1 LKSLL
6 IHHHAVA
13 YVSPEG
19 IWLQSFI
26 ATWVNSL
33 APYFERVGL
42 LMHETSVKGGKQ
54 DTLIPFKHVKLE
66 SLGPEGRTWDRLQR
80 IARIKEKC
88 SSVSSQ
94 YEGLLI
100 RGITPRGYT
109 VFKHTSIKSKY
120 FLLVGSL
127 IDSQPRFE
135 IKRIYPYLMYFVRK
149 AELGEM
155 GAKMTCLSNS
165 KKVAEEFSSF
175 VGKQVYFTP
184 TSSISERDILPYKEK
199 VFESP
204 ELNLLFCGRITF
216 DKGVFE
222 LFKAI
227 KPLSEKLKRKI
238 KLTMIG
244 SVDNETKAGLIEVAK
259 KDDFE
264 AEVTWLGFVPY
275 GKVLLNYFSLA
286 DFCVLPSYHEGFPHT
301 IWEAG
306 ICSVPMVVTNVG
318 GIPGMVSEGE
328 VSFIKPKSIDSIVE
342 VISQLVMH
350 PDQSKI
356 KTKPLYN
363 LASQF
368 TLEKNAKVLFET
380 LMNKNN

>member
-1 LKSLL
+1 
-6 IHHHAVA
+6 VA

-42 LMHETSVKGGKQ
+42 LLHETSIKGGKH

-66 SLGPEGRTWDRLQR
+66 SLGPEGHTWDRLQR
-80 IARIKEKC
+80 IARIKKKC
-88 SSVSSQ
+88 RSVSHL

-109 VFKHTSIKSKY
+109 VFKHSSIKSKF

-135 IKRIYPYLMYFVRK
+135 FKKIYSYLMYFVRK
-149 AELGEM
+149 SELRII
-155 GAKMTCLSNS
+155 GAQSICLSNS
-165 KKVAEEFSSF
+165 KKVAEEFSNF
-175 VGKQVYFTP
+175 VEKEVYFTP
-184 TSSISERDILPYKEK
+184 TSSISESDILPYNENA
-199 VFESP
+199 VDSAEI
-204 ELNLLFCGRITF
+204 NLLFCGRVTF

-222 LFKAI
+222 LFKSV
-227 KPLSEKLKRKI
+227 KPLRVKLKKKI

-244 SVDNETKAGLIEVAK
+244 SVDNETKAMLMDVARKNEFDSEVN
-259 KDDFE
+259 
-264 AEVTWLGFVPY
+264 WLGFVPY
-275 GKVLLNYFSLA
+275 GKMLLNQYCLA

-306 ICSVPMVVTNVG
+306 ICSVPMVVTSVG
-318 GIPGMVSEGE
+318 GIPGMVSENE
-328 VSFIKPKSIDSIVE
+328 LSFIKPQSIDSIVE
-342 VISQLVMH
+342 TIFQLVSN
-350 PDQSKI
+350 PIQT
-356 KTKPLYN
+356 KTKTRALYN
-363 LASQF
+363 LAAEY
-368 TLEKNAKVLFET
+368 TLEKNAKVLFEI
-380 LMNKNN
+380 LMSKKIKV

>member
-1 LKSLL
+1 
-6 IHHHAVA
+6 
-13 YVSPEG
+13 
-19 IWLQSFI
+19 
-26 ATWVNSL
+26 
-33 APYFERVGL
+33 
-42 LMHETSVKGGKQ
+42 
-54 DTLIPFKHVKLE
+54 LE

-109 VFKHTSIKSKY
+109 VFKHTSIKNKF

-135 IKRIYPYLMYFVRK
+135 FKRVYPYLMYFVRK
-149 AELGEM
+149 AELKKI
-155 GAKMTCLSNS
+155 GAQSICLSNS

-175 VGKQVYFTP
+175 VEKEVYFTP
-184 TSSISERDILPYKEK
+184 TSSISESDIPPYNEK
-199 VFESP
+199 VIDSAEI
-204 ELNLLFCGRITF
+204 NLLFCGRITF

-222 LFKAI
+222 LFYSV
-227 KPLSEKLKRKI
+227 KPLREKLRKKI

-244 SVDNETKAGLIEVAK
+244 SLDKETKKKLMDVAMKDEFENEVN
-259 KDDFE
+259 
-264 AEVTWLGFVPY
+264 WLGFVPY
-275 GKVLLNYFSLA
+275 GEVLLNQFSLA

-318 GIPGMVSEGE
+318 GISGMVSENE

-342 VISQLVMH
+342 VIPQLVSN
-350 PDQSKI
+350 PILSNN
-356 KTKPLYN
+356 KTNALYN
-363 LASQF
+363 LATQY

-380 LMNKNN
+380 LISKNN

>member
-1 LKSLL
+1 MNRLL

-42 LMHETSVKGGKQ
+42 LLHETSIKGGKH

-94 YEGLLI
+94 YDGLLI

-109 VFKHTSIKSKY
+109 VFKHTSIRSKF

-135 IKRIYPYLMYFVRK
+135 FKRIYPYLMYFVRK
-149 AELGEM
+149 EELKKI
-155 GAKMTCLSNS
+155 GAQSICLSNS
-165 KKVAEEFSSF
+165 KKVATEFSDF
-175 VGKQVYFTP
+175 VKKKVYFTP
-184 TSSISERDILPYKEK
+184 TSSISNRDILPFCPKG
-199 VFESP
+199 FDSP
-204 ELNLLFCGRITF
+204 EINLLFCGRITF

-222 LFKAI
+222 LFKAV
-227 KPLSEKLKRKI
+227 KPLGEKLSRKI

-244 SVDNETKAGLIEVAK
+244 SVDNETKTRLIEVAQ

-264 AEVTWLGFVPY
+264 ERVNWLGFVPY
-275 GKVLLNYFSLA
+275 GKELLDQFSFA

-318 GIPGMVSEGE
+318 GIPGMVSENE

-342 VISQLVMH
+342 VISQLVSN
-350 PDQSKI
+350 PSLSKN
-356 KTKPLYN
+356 KTKALYN
-363 LASQF
+363 LATQY
-368 TLEKNAKVLFET
+368 TLEKNAKALFEI
-380 LMNKNN
+380 LMSKKN

>member
-1 LKSLL
+1 MNTLL

-42 LMHETSVKGGKQ
+42 LLHETSKKGGKQ

-80 IARIKEKC
+80 IARIKERC
-88 SSVSSQ
+88 RLVSSQ

-109 VFKHTSIKSKY
+109 VFKNTSIKNKY

-127 IDSQPRFE
+127 VDSQPRFE
-135 IKRIYPYLMYFVRK
+135 IKRIYPYLMYFMRK
-149 AELGEM
+149 IELRKM
-155 GAKMTCLSNS
+155 GSRMICLSNS
-165 KKVAEEFSSF
+165 KKVSEEFSNF
-175 VGKQVYFTP
+175 VGKEVYFTP
-184 TSSISERDILPYKEK
+184 TSSISDGDIIPYNEK
-199 VFESP
+199 AVDSP
-204 ELNLLFCGRITF
+204 EINLLFCGRITF

-222 LFKAI
+222 LFRAV
-227 KPLSEKLKRKI
+227 KPIREKLRKKI

-244 SVDNETKAGLIEVAK
+244 SVDIETKTKLIDIAM

-264 AEVTWLGFVPY
+264 TEVNWLGFMPY
-275 GKVLLNYFSLA
+275 GKVLLNQFSLA
-286 DFCVLPSYHEGFPHT
+286 DYCLLPSYHEGFPHT

-306 ICSVPMVVTNVG
+306 ICSVHMVVARVG
-318 GIPGMVSEGE
+318 GIPGMVSENE

-342 VISQLVMH
+342 VISQLVLN
-350 PDQSKI
+350 PGQSKN
-356 KTKPLYN
+356 KTKALYN
-363 LASQF
+363 LATQY

-380 LMNKNN
+380 LMSKSN